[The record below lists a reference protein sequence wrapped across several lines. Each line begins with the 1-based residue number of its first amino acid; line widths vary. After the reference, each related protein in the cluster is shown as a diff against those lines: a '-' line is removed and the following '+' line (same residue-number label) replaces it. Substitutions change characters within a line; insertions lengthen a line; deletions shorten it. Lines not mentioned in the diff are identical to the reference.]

1 MLLKR
6 PDTLENMGNNWDTDG
21 NETLGTQF
29 KSLDNYVI
37 LYIQK

>member
-6 PDTLENMGNNWDTDG
+6 PDTLENMGNNWDTG

-29 KSLDNYVI
+29 KSLDT
-37 LYIQK
+37 